1 MLLIIKNRPRMV
13 PMKAI
18 AWLAVIIA
26 ATLVIVMCVGNARDW
41 ADRQSKAQ
49 AKLSVYDQMLKD
61 FPTAAGKK

>member
-1 MLLIIKNRPRMV
+1 
-13 PMKAI
+13 MKAI